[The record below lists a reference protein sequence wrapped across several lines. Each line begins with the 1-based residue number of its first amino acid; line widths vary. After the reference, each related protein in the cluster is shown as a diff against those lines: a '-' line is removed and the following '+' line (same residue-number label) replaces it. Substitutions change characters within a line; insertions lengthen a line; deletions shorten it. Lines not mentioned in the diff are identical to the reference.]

1 MLPILVPAL
10 TQPAAEA
17 PVPLAAALARLLDGY
32 DRVGEGQ
39 PLWPAPVGPADLPAV
54 AWLHQALTQDLPAN
68 PFPKGGPA
76 HAEAEALR
84 SLLRGSGPVTAARLA
99 GLPLGEVGTQM
110 ALWRWGR
117 RQDRQGRLPR
127 PLRRAFEDALLAVP
141 EPSLASAYALRHA
154 LSHAL
159 GEADLARFAALK
171 AAHGADA
178 AEDFLGY
185 QRLFGLLGSP
195 GPVLR
200 LWSLP
205 ALQPVEKR
213 LQDLGGRRIWIS
225 PLGPADGALPGADVA
240 WVIPS
245 AAGVLA
251 EATPAQEEQARREGE
266 ALVRQLPGP
275 AARTWFA
282 PGREDLEALGLTL
295 FPVLIELDGG
305 GAITAIRMGEAA
317 PRRP

>member
-10 TQPAAEA
+10 TQPAAA
-17 PVPLAAALARLLDGY
+17 VPLAQAEALARLLDSY

-39 PLWPAPVGPADLPAV
+39 PLHAPAVGPADRPV
-54 AWLHQALTQDLPAN
+54 VTWLYRALTQDLPAN
-68 PFPKGGPA
+68 PFPKGGAA

-84 SLLRGSGPVTAARLA
+84 ALLRATGAVDPARISALR
-99 GLPLGEVGTQM
+99 LSEVGTQM

-117 RQDRQGRLPR
+117 RLDRAGRLPAAA
-127 PLRRAFEDALLAVP
+127 RRAFEDALLAVP
-141 EPSLASAYALRHA
+141 EPTLASAYALRHA
-154 LSHAL
+154 LSYAL
-159 GEADLARFAALK
+159 GEADLARFTALK

-178 AEDFLGY
+178 AEDFLGF

-205 ALQPVEKR
+205 ALQPVEKP

-225 PLGPADGALPGADVA
+225 PFDPAEATLPGADVA

-251 EATPAQEEQARREGE
+251 QESPDQDQRTRREGE
-266 ALVRQLPGP
+266 ALARRLPGP
-275 AARTWFA
+275 RIWFA
-282 PGREDLEALGLTL
+282 PGRADLEAYGLTF
-295 FPVLIELDGG
+295 FPVLIELDGS
-305 GAITAIRMGEAA
+305 GAVTAIRMGEAA